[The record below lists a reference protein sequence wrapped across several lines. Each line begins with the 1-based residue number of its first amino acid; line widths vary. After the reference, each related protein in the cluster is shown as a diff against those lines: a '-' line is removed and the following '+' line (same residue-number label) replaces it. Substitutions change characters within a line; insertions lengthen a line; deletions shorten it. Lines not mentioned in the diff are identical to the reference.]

1 MAACRGVLARP
12 PPHLPGFD
20 LGRGAVVVMVGVSL
34 LLLGLFLESDVLF
47 VVGSSPLLAFG
58 LTEVESVGFEV
69 ALAAEYWLRPRRFC
83 FFAVPFLCELPGASG
98 GAEAGGLG
106 GCDADRFGVPMGLGV
121 SSSGSDSASTV
132 SPIGLGGSSCSSVPS
147 ALLRPAL
154 SLRLPAASL
163 RFSSRIRSRSLA
175 SLCLKTSEA
184 ALRAFLPDLVPVP
197 SSSESASNEPVLSV
211 DGGLGDSDPV
221 RWRLI
226 SCLKLSE
233 LVSRFVCCNERTL
246 DSLFAV
252 VSSALSLA
260 HCWGRLADILC
271 LLDDSA

>member
-1 MAACRGVLARP
+1 MAACRGFLAR

-20 LGRGAVVVMVGVSL
+20 FGTGTTVAMVGVSL
-34 LLLGLFLESDVLF
+34 LLLGLFLESDVLL

-69 ALAAEYWLRPRRFC
+69 AFAAEYWLRPSLFC
-83 FFAVPFLCELPGASG
+83 FLTVPFLCELPGASG

-106 GCDADRFGVPMGLGV
+106 GCDADRFGVPIGLGV

-132 SPIGLGGSSCSSVPS
+132 SPIGLGWSSCSSVPS
-147 ALLRPAL
+147 TLLRPAL

-175 SLCLKTSEA
+175 SLCLKTSVA
-184 ALRAFLPDLVPVP
+184 ALRAFLFDFVPVP
-197 SSSESASNEPVLSV
+197 SSSESASKEPVLSV

-226 SCLKLSE
+226 SSLELPK
-233 LVSRFVCCNERTL
+233 LVSRVVCCPKQML

-252 VSSALSLA
+252 VASTLSLA
-260 HCWGRLADILC
+260 YCRSHIANILC
-271 LLDDSA
+271 LLDNST

>member
-1 MAACRGVLARP
+1 MCIRDR
-12 PPHLPGFD
+12 
-20 LGRGAVVVMVGVSL
+20 
-34 LLLGLFLESDVLF
+34 FLESDVLF

-58 LTEVESVGFEV
+58 WTEVGSVGFEV

-132 SPIGLGGSSCSSVPS
+132 SPIGLGVSSCSSVPS

-226 SCLKLSE
+226 SCLKLSK
-233 LVSRFVCCNERTL
+233 LVSRFVCCNKQTL